1 MIEPLGDR
9 IVVQVDKDKETVT
22 PGGIYIPEQAREKP
36 QRGTVLAV
44 GPGLNHPMPGGGVTL
59 VPVGV
64 KKEERV
70 LFSKY
75 AGTEVQTDDG
85 EVLIL
90 REGDVLG
97 IER

>member
-9 IVVQVDKDKETVT
+9 IVVRVDEEPETVT
-22 PGGIYIPEQAREKP
+22 ASGIYIPEQSREKP
-36 QRGTVLAV
+36 QRGVVLSV
-44 GPGLNHPMPGGGVTL
+44 GPGLYHPMPGGEVTL

-64 KKEERV
+64 KKDDRV

-85 EVLIL
+85 EMLVL

>member
-1 MIEPLGDR
+1 VIEPLGDR
-9 IVVQVDKDKETVT
+9 IVVRVDEDQDTVT
-22 PGGIYIPEQAREKP
+22 PAGIIIPEQAREKP

-44 GPGLNHPMPGGGVTL
+44 GPGLNHPMPGGGVT
-59 VPVGV
+59 VTPVGA
-64 KKEERV
+64 KEGDRV